1 MKRLPQK
8 IRCAIIGG
16 SLDGKTFLAS
26 GISRGLW
33 RFYGYRSLV
42 FDPFKGETDWGPQ
55 ALVFGPSVRE
65 QQTGASDVAIP
76 REFARFRR
84 VVSSVKPEQKFAI
97 FWDEVTDTGG
107 RDRGNTGMV
116 TAARHNSDAVFLI
129 GHSYATL
136 LPTMRGSLSD
146 VLLAVRDPD
155 DAAEWAKV
163 MVDRDVMKATDLKQ
177 YEFLRKTKHRPASV
191 VKYTPAEIKA
201 GVNPFA

>member
-1 MKRLPQK
+1 VSRLKEK

-16 SLDGKTFLAS
+16 SLDGKTFLAA

-33 RFYGYRSLV
+33 KFHGYRSLV
-42 FDPFKGETDWGPQ
+42 FDPFKGETDWGRQ
-55 ALVFGPSVRE
+55 AVVFGPSPKE
-65 QQTGASDVAIP
+65 QAAGQADEAIK

-107 RDRGNTGMV
+107 RDRSNTGMV

-155 DAAEWAKV
+155 DAAEWSKV
-163 MVDRDVMKATDLKQ
+163 MVDPEVMQSTKLKK
-177 YEFLRKTKHRPASV
+177 YEFMRKRKHEPIQILR
-191 VKYTPAEIKA
+191 YTAAQVMGGISL
-201 GVNPFA
+201 